1 MLDAI
6 AKIESL
12 IAGLPPQAQVALV
25 VVAILL
31 ILAVLVVGAVR

>member
-1 MLDAI
+1 MEI
-6 AKIESL
+6 ITIIERL